1 MDCRIAIT
9 GLGVVSPAGTGAAP
23 LADAVRRGRSAV
35 APIVRF
41 DASLYPSRVAGE
53 VRNFSPSDGVRKD
66 QSRYIKKNAK
76 VMALDIQMAVA
87 AANLAVVDTGLAL
100 GDPAKDEPVL
110 PTIDHRRFGM
120 VFGSGFIPTELDDL
134 AGPVAASR
142 QGGPFSLKGWGER
155 GIAQMFPLW
164 LLKYLPNMHAC
175 HTGIL
180 WDAQGPSNSI
190 TCSDTSGLLAL
201 DEAARIIRR
210 GAADRMLAGGSE
222 SRVSPVLM
230 MRYSLLERL
239 ATGNEPPAAASR
251 PFDQARTGW
260 VSAEGAAVVML
271 ERFETARERG
281 ARIYGEVLGT
291 GASANNAGVNA
302 CDADGRGVATAVR
315 VALEQAGAR
324 PADLGA
330 VLAHG
335 AALEAQDRSEAA
347 GLMAALGPAAAKV
360 PVTATKGV
368 TGHMGAA
375 SGLADLAVA
384 LLLLRDGRV
393 PPILNCE
400 DPDPASGLNFVRG
413 RSQPLA
419 GDLILVTTNAIG
431 GQTAAA
437 VIRVNR

>member
-9 GLGVVSPAGTGAAP
+9 GLGVVSPAGTGVAP
-23 LADAVRRGRSAV
+23 LADAVRRGQSAV
-35 APIVRF
+35 ALIDRF

-142 QGGPFSLKGWGER
+142 QGGPFSLKGWGEH

-175 HTGIL
+175 HTGVL

-190 TCSDTSGLLAL
+190 TCSDTGGLLAL

-210 GAADRMLAGGSE
+210 GAADR
-222 SRVSPVLM
+222 
-230 MRYSLLERL
+230 
-239 ATGNEPPAAASR
+239 
-251 PFDQARTGW
+251 
-260 VSAEGAAVVML
+260 
-271 ERFETARERG
+271 
-281 ARIYGEVLGT
+281 
-291 GASANNAGVNA
+291 
-302 CDADGRGVATAVR
+302 
-315 VALEQAGAR
+315 
-324 PADLGA
+324 
-330 VLAHG
+330 
-335 AALEAQDRSEAA
+335 
-347 GLMAALGPAAAKV
+347 
-360 PVTATKGV
+360 
-368 TGHMGAA
+368 
-375 SGLADLAVA
+375 
-384 LLLLRDGRV
+384 
-393 PPILNCE
+393 
-400 DPDPASGLNFVRG
+400 
-413 RSQPLA
+413 
-419 GDLILVTTNAIG
+419 
-431 GQTAAA
+431 
-437 VIRVNR
+437 